1 MPSNQYYIEDFLDAK
16 RNRITVLGSGSGP
29 AYNAVISV
37 VFSDEATAEPILL
50 QEAKDWLRIDVT
62 DDDGLITKLIKAARI
77 VCENYAN
84 LSFINRTVTAKIHN
98 GLGNFYLPY
107 GPVMGDIVHIAD
119 TDDVELSD
127 YNVNDAYADDI
138 IVTYDAGYEVLP
150 ENFRTAIL
158 DQVSFM
164 YSSRGDS
171 KVASGLSLESILVL
185 NQYRNI

>member
-1 MPSNQYYIEDFLDAK
+1 MSYLIDDNLRRNTVACIGSN
-16 RNRITVLGSGSGP
+16 NGP

-37 VFSDEATAEPILL
+37 IFSDEATTEPILL

-107 GPVMGDIVHIAD
+107 GPVLGDIVSITD
-119 TDDVELSD
+119 TDDNELTD
-127 YNVNDAYADDI
+127 FNINDAYADDI
-138 IVTYDAGYEVLP
+138 IVTYDAGYEILP

-158 DQVSFM
+158 DQISFM
-164 YSSRGDS
+164 YESRGDA
-171 KVASGLSLESILVL
+171 KVASGLSLESMLTL
-185 NQYRNI
+185 NQVRNV